1 MSLWGKSIWSATLA
15 PALHLYN
22 EYNGFFFSFSRRK
35 EPAKFFFNFF
45 ILQEMRGSVFRIL
58 NARLP
63 FLIFFPFVRCLYFR
77 QSFSFRLF
85 NYFFARPAKDKSR
98 RKRNLWSDLLDVA
111 DRRDRNVSRC
121 TNWKKGRIR
130 MVEENGVFC
139 SFTAR
144 SMLKRE
150 RGASHDSLSW

>member
-1 MSLWGKSIWSATLA
+1 
-15 PALHLYN
+15 
-22 EYNGFFFSFSRRK
+22 
-35 EPAKFFFNFF
+35 
-45 ILQEMRGSVFRIL
+45 MRGSVFRIL

-111 DRRDRNVSRC
+111 DRRDRNVSR
-121 TNWKKGRIR
+121 WGRIT

-150 RGASHDSLSW
+150 RGASHDSLS

>member
-1 MSLWGKSIWSATLA
+1 
-15 PALHLYN
+15 
-22 EYNGFFFSFSRRK
+22 
-35 EPAKFFFNFF
+35 
-45 ILQEMRGSVFRIL
+45 MRGSVSRIS

-63 FLIFFPFVRCLYFR
+63 FLIFFPLVRCLYFR
-77 QSFSFRLF
+77 QFFFLFISFF
-85 NYFFARPAKDKSR
+85 FFARPAKDKSR

-111 DRRDRNVSRC
+111 DRRDLNVSRC
-121 TNWKKGRIR
+121 TDCKKGRIT

-150 RGASHDSLSW
+150 RGASHDSLS